1 MFSINIYLRF
11 ALMALTLIGGFILMF
26 LKGFGFWYGFPLV
39 LIGIIL
45 TVGYILLGT
54 VQSSAMMFQTQDLA
68 MLPEIKKRLGLT
80 FFPQWLYK
88 FNRAYYYMLLGNMAT
103 QEKDFD
109 EAEKQFLVAQSIG
122 LPSDN
127 EKAMILM
134 ALANFRAQKNNWA
147 GAENFFRQVK
157 DLKVTEP
164 MLKEQIKEMDKAMKQ
179 RGQAQMQMR
188 GDMRGFRPGS
198 KRPRP
203 KTR

>member
-1 MFSINIYLRF
+1 
-11 ALMALTLIGGFILMF
+11 MALTLIGGIILMF
-26 LKGFGFWYGFPLV
+26 AKGFGFWYGFPFI
-39 LIGIIL
+39 LIGIAL

-54 VQSSAMMFQTQDLA
+54 VQSAAMMFQNQDLA
-68 MLPEIKKRLGLT
+68 ALPEIKKRLGLT
-80 FFPQWLYK
+80 FFPQWLFKYNK
-88 FNRAYYYMLLGNMAT
+88 AYFYMLHGNIAS
-103 QEKDFD
+103 QEKDFE
-109 EAEKQFLVAQSIG
+109 EAEKQFVKAQEIG

>member
-11 ALMALTLIGGFILMF
+11 ALMAVTIIGGILLMF
-26 LKGFGFWYGFPLV
+26 LKGFGFWYGFPL
-39 LIGIIL
+39 LIIGIAL
-45 TVGYILLGT
+45 LVGYILLGT
-54 VQSSAMMFQTQDLA
+54 VQSAAMMFQSQDLA
-68 MLPEIKKRLGLT
+68 ALPEIKKRLGLT
-80 FFPQWLYK
+80 FFPQWLFKY
-88 FNRAYYYMLLGNMAT
+88 NRAYFYMLHGNIAS
-103 QEKDFD
+103 QEKDFE
-109 EAEKQFLVAQSIG
+109 EAEKQFVKAQEIG

-147 GAENFFRQVK
+147 AAENFFRQVK